1 MVVVA
6 GVMMAGSVLAKDHW
20 EKVADLNAGG
30 DAKEVAISR
39 EISAIRLDLKSGT
52 VTVNTVVVRQGAAKT
67 SYAVASRLADKTP
80 SEIKLPSKANVTGLR
95 ISDAG
100 RGVYAVYV
108 K

>member
-1 MVVVA
+1 MMVAA
-6 GVMMAGSVLAKDHW
+6 GVMLAGSVLAKDRW
-20 EKVADLNAGG
+20 EKVADLSAGG

-39 EISAIRLDLKSGT
+39 EVSAIRLELKSGT

-67 SYAVASRLADKTP
+67 PYTVASRLSDTAP
-80 SEIKLPSKANVTGLR
+80 SEIKLPAKASVTGLR

-100 RGVYAVYV
+100 RGLYAVYV